1 MRTLV
6 APIAVLALA
15 VGCGGDDEPDPGSGD
30 PCGGLLG
37 LACEADE
44 YCDYDEPGCGIAD
57 GGGSCRARPNACP
70 EIYAPVMGS
79 DGQVYSN
86 ACDAH
91 ANGADDCGPPS
102 M

>member
-6 APIAVLALA
+6 APIAVLALV
-15 VGCGGDDEPDPGSGD
+15 VGGCDDESDQGSGEACGAFPPR
-30 PCGGLLG
+30 PCEL
-37 LACEADE
+37 DE
-44 YCDYDEPGCGIAD
+44 YCDYDAPECQAAD
-57 GGGSCRARPNACP
+57 GAGTCRGRPTFCP
-70 EIYAPVMGS
+70 DIYAPVSGS

-86 ACDAH
+86 ACEAH